1 MSQDTPDYSED
12 EQILQGLSDP
22 LDIEAF
28 GNLMTHA
35 HEKGMSAA
43 DFVREEPKRTSRK
56 AIRKLCLRNRKRS
69 LRLQVSSVLKSLWER
84 PAEDPETAFAQS
96 LYGPLAKPPM
106 TSGKNGQQKGT

>member
-1 MSQDTPDYSED
+1 MSMDTPDYGED

-22 LDIEAF
+22 LDVEAF
-28 GNLMTHA
+28 GNLMEHA

-84 PAEDPETAFAQS
+84 PAEDPETAFAQA
-96 LYGPLAKPPM
+96 LYGSPVKPPV
-106 TSGKNGQQKGT
+106 SGRNGQQKGT